1 MATALPSPMG
11 DDPDFV
17 AEIAKVEGQVGP
29 LSAEVIET
37 RWRLR
42 LQAHNCAA
50 GNHVYTWSGEILDLP
65 GGSPHQVMACAY
77 AALHRDGTPSPRL
90 IGPVHTPKNA
100 AKRLWS
106 EQELK
111 EHTQPKP
118 SDSPQMRADGARPNS
133 AQLTEPT
140 ENPW

>member
-1 MATALPSPMG
+1 MASTLSAPMS

-17 AEIAKVEGQVGP
+17 AEIARLEQELGP
-29 LSAEVIET
+29 LSAEMIET

-42 LQAHNCAA
+42 LQAGRCAA
-50 GNHVYTWSGEILDLP
+50 GDHAYTWSGQILDLP

-77 AALHRDGTPSPRL
+77 AAVHDDDTPSPRL
-90 IGPVHTPKNA
+90 IGPLHTSENA

-111 EHTQPKP
+111 EHAPP
-118 SDSPQMRADGARPNS
+118 R
-133 AQLTEPT
+133 
-140 ENPW
+140 